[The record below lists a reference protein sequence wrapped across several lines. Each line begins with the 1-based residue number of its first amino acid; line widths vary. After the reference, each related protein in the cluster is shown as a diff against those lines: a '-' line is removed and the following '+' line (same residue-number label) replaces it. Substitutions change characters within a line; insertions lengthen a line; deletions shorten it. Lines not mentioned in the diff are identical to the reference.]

1 MKSTFGLSLLVFT
14 LLPSAAVSQS
24 SAPPKAAQKATPAG
38 SALQASNPPP
48 GNAMAL
54 SLPQAR
60 EAVREAVA
68 KTFVGP
74 MKFCFFPV
82 CVTEELSAAT
92 DFRLSSKG
100 LSFATPVTVK
110 NKTDL
115 SKVSIDFK
123 KTNGSYVEAF
133 RRAHSSCSKGS
144 CYGVRLL
151 IRTESEEYG
160 LGPLWPDEATAQ
172 MFADAFNRLLYAS
185 HRFETE
191 EDFVTFSAAAKA
203 WRDNPA
209 KPPLSPEAD
218 RHSILAE
225 NAIQEK
231 NLDSAVEHYE
241 SAVEIQPMW
250 PPFWFNLG
258 MIYAERN
265 DFAHAADR
273 MKHYLALV
281 PDAPDAQAARTK
293 LIIWED
299 KASK

>member
-1 MKSTFGLSLLVFT
+1 LDLLVFA
-14 LLPSAAVSQS
+14 LLTSPAVSQNA
-24 SAPPKAAQKATPAG
+24 APAKAAQKAAPAG
-38 SALQASNPPP
+38 PSVQQSNPPP

-60 EAVREAVA
+60 DAVREAIA
-68 KTFVGP
+68 KTFVGT
-74 MKFCFFPV
+74 MKICFFPV
-82 CVTEELSAAT
+82 CVTEELSPAT
-92 DFRLSSKG
+92 DFRLSSQG
-100 LSFATPVTVK
+100 LRFAKPVTVK
-110 NKTDL
+110 NKLDPG
-115 SKVSIDFK
+115 KVSIDFK

-133 RRAHSSCSKGS
+133 RVGHFSCSKGS

-151 IRTESEEYG
+151 TRSESEEYG

-172 MFADAFNRLLYAS
+172 VFADAFNRLLCVSLHYES
-185 HRFETE
+185 E

-209 KPPLSPEAD
+209 KPALTPEAD
-218 RHSILAE
+218 RHNILAE

-231 NLDSAVEHYE
+231 NLDSAIEHYE
-241 SAVEIQPMW
+241 SAIDLQPMW

-258 MIYAERN
+258 MIYAEKS

-293 LIIWED
+293 MIIWED
-299 KASK
+299 KATK